1 MPRIL
6 YSESFIQSVQPPE
19 DWDRRPLPNLL
30 HRARDPVTRD
40 QELERLERWY
50 QDLVSEEKPNVLQR
64 LRSMKFREFGSAY
77 YELVTSEVAR
87 RVGATSLRHAPEM
100 FGKRPDFEITFPSGK
115 QIWEVAT
122 AYQTSARE
130 ADDDL
135 AHDIAN
141 QLNRHF
147 QHRWRVVVEA
157 ENFRSG
163 RVHLR
168 PALPQIHAWLECLE
182 SGGPNWIRLGPPT
195 ISCDLHLVAHR
206 PKDGAEIR
214 PIVSGLMGQG
224 GNITATD
231 QLRNVL
237 RKKIKK
243 YSHVRSGLV
252 PLVIFLYEGDL
263 LHVSRESLE
272 WALFGSLQVS
282 FRPGLS
288 EAPLSLAPGGLFMP
302 DPNGHPQ
309 NTRLSAVVYGRRQWQ
324 NGIPH
329 ACLFIYHHP
338 AARNPIPG
346 DEFSPLP
353 QCRVTIRETEI
364 QQDWSTD
371 ISGDI
376 QILRLD
382 DLPSP
387 LQSLS

>member
-6 YSESFIQSVQPPE
+6 YPESFIRSVQPPA

-40 QELERLERWY
+40 QEIDRLERWY
-50 QDLVSEEKPNVLQR
+50 QDLTSEEKPNVLQR
-64 LRSMKFREFGSAY
+64 LRSMKFREFWSAY
-77 YELVTSEVAR
+77 YELVTSEIAR
-87 RVGATSLRHAPEM
+87 RLGAMSLRHAPEM
-100 FGKRPDFEITFPSGK
+100 FGKRPDFEITFPSGA

-130 ADDDL
+130 ADDEL
-135 AHDIAN
+135 AHDLAN

-147 QHRWRVVVEA
+147 QHRWSVVVEA
-157 ENFRSG
+157 ENFRNG
-163 RVHLR
+163 RAHLGT
-168 PALPQIHAWLECLE
+168 ALPRIHTWLEGLE
-182 SGGPNWIRLGPPT
+182 SGGPEWIRLGPPL
-195 ISCDLHLVAHR
+195 ISCDLHLTAHR
-206 PKDGAEIR
+206 PKVGAKIR

-243 YSHVRSGLV
+243 YAHVRSGLV

-272 WALFGSLQVS
+272 WALFGNLRVS
-282 FRPGLS
+282 FRPGQS

-309 NTRLSAVVYGRRQWQ
+309 NTRLSAVVYGRRQWH

-338 AARNPIPG
+338 TARNPIPC
-346 DEFSPLP
+346 DQFSSLP
-353 QCRVTIRETEI
+353 QCRVAIRETEI
-364 QQDWSTD
+364 QQDWSMD
-371 ISGDI
+371 ISGNI
-376 QILRLD
+376 KTLPLD
-382 DLPSP
+382 DPLPA
-387 LQSLS
+387 Q